1 MAKDTQ
7 ESLIHAA
14 RGLLLRQGYG
24 ATGIN
29 EICSEAGVSKGAFY
43 HFFESKEA
51 LAAAA
56 LESFHRQGL
65 EELRSI
71 DVSAAPPAERL
82 PLFIER
88 VAERAPLL
96 WEQGCLLGGLASEM
110 ALSNDAMQRQVARL
124 FDQIAAL
131 LAPLAAPFVQ
141 SLATKGLTAKAIAED
156 FLAITEG
163 SIVLSRAHRDPR
175 RIRAALERYAQCLR
189 RLPRR

>member
-7 ESLIHAA
+7 ASLISAA
-14 RGLLLRQGYG
+14 RDLMLHQGYG

-29 EICSEAGVSKGAFY
+29 EICREAGVSKGAFY

-51 LAAAA
+51 LALAA

-65 EELRSI
+65 EELMSI
-71 DVSAAPPAERL
+71 DVSAAPPEDRL
-82 PLFIER
+82 PRFIEL

-110 ALSNDAMQRQVARL
+110 ALSNDTLQRQVART

-131 LAPLAAPFVQ
+131 VRPLAAPFVR
-141 SLATKGLTAKAIAED
+141 SLASKGLSAEAIAED

-175 RIRAALERYAQCLR
+175 RIRAALERYAQTLR